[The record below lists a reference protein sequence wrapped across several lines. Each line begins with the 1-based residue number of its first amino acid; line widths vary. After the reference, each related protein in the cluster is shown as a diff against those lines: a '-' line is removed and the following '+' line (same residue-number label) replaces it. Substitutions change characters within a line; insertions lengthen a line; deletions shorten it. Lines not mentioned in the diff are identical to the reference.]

1 MKLLFAIFSIFFF
14 IVMINGQAPDCTS
27 PAVTG
32 RCFAY
37 FPSCDCS
44 SPPVTGNCEALQFAW
59 NYNRARKTCEQF
71 NYGGCG
77 GNGNRYDS
85 WQECMF
91 NCAGK

>member
-37 FPSCDCS
+37 FPSWYYDPAAKACKEF
-44 SPPVTGNCEALQFAW
+44 V
-59 NYNRARKTCEQF
+59 
-71 NYGGCG
+71 YGGCG